1 MRHLVTRLAIPA
13 AGLMH
18 ASARREAAQVLA
30 QAAVVAR
37 REMRV
42 SAADQ
47 TKPAAASAK
56 ACTLVYDGDCPM
68 CKFSAKLVDAEEKV
82 NARDANHPLVRKLKK
97 AGVDL
102 DEGSVFIDQNG
113 GVHQGREAVQQI
125 AKQQSG
131 LTSVAATF
139 GARFYDTLKWL
150 RGDMVSETIAEQDER
165 LSHEQQASLA
175 SHSK

>member
-1 MRHLVTRLAIPA
+1 MRYLVTRLAIPA
-13 AGLMH
+13 AGLMR

-37 REMRV
+37 REMHA
-42 SAADQ
+42 SAAAQ
-47 TKPAAASAK
+47 AKPAAASAK

-68 CKFSAKLVDAEEKV
+68 CKLSATLVEAEKKV

-102 DEGSVFIDQNG
+102 DEGSVLIDQNG
-113 GVHQGREAVQQI
+113 DVHQGREAVRHI
-125 AKQQSG
+125 AEQQSG
-131 LTSVAATF
+131 LTSAAATF
-139 GARFYDTLKWL
+139 GARFYDTMKWL
-150 RGDMVSETIAEQDER
+150 RGGMVSETIAEQDER

-175 SHSK
+175 SRSK